1 MSNEFRLDSELKESG
16 CVIGIHGYL
25 NNLGGAKLVEEFD
38 VYHKNGTTNY
48 IFDMADCKVVNS
60 MGISFIIEIIE
71 KLNESKGKL
80 AFVNLDPTIEKTL
93 TIMGIFQY
101 SEKAENVED
110 GIKLF

>member
-1 MSNEFRLDSELKESG
+1 MSNEFRLESDLKENC

-38 VYHKNGTTNY
+38 KYHTDGTKNF
-48 IFDMADCKVVNS
+48 IFDMADSKVVNS

-80 AFVNLDPTIEKTL
+80 VFVNLDPTIEKTL

-101 SEKAENVED
+101 SEKAENVET